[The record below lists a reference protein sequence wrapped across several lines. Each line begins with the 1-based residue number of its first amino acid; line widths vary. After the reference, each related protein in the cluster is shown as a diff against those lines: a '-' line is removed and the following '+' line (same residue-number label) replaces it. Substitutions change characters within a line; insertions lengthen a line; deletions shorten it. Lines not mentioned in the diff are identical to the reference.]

1 MRIDGSS
8 QASTTANEL
17 ICRLTTLAEQGNK
30 ITPAVGLTLLFY
42 ELFKEM
48 LHNSVGTENDVCYHF
63 LMEVFM
69 LCLPYIQYIFSS
81 FSNGFSLAGQK
92 IQFLKSVMSFKGC
105 ICGGGYSPS
114 CSRSEILRANC
125 IMHRK
130 PKLTATKMMIFD
142 PPTGKQNHTHHPP

>member
-8 QASTTANEL
+8 QASTTANGL

-63 LMEVFM
+63 LVEVFM
-69 LCLPYIQYIFSS
+69 LRLPCL
-81 FSNGFSLAGQK
+81 
-92 IQFLKSVMSFKGC
+92 
-105 ICGGGYSPS
+105 
-114 CSRSEILRANC
+114 
-125 IMHRK
+125 
-130 PKLTATKMMIFD
+130 
-142 PPTGKQNHTHHPP
+142 